1 VRFPWTIWRHV
12 FFEMWRLLLLTTA
25 VLVTVVSF
33 AVTVR
38 YTAEGKLGPLETL
51 RFMSLAMVPM
61 LQYVLPFAAG
71 FGATLAY
78 HRQSADNELTAAK
91 ASGVSHRSLIVPAL
105 VTGLILAGVLGVL
118 NGHVIP
124 RFLRSMEAML
134 AQDAA
139 GMIAKTIEAGQP
151 LELGRRLVYADRVYH
166 LTPDHQE
173 KGGPYEVLLLT
184 GVAAVEVGPEGE
196 VLSEVTASQAT
207 LAFFAVEE
215 NESGGR
221 APGGLTTV
229 TLDLKNAQGD
239 LKKLGQGQMGS
250 QVMYFPIQGVFND
263 DPKYYT
269 NREMAELPGDPDR
282 INIVDARRKELA
294 YRMAERETMTTLRAS
309 LRSQGQIRLSDP
321 EGRTFVVHA
330 SDVTRGKYRWELSAA
345 DGKPVE
351 VEMYRAGAG
360 GQPDVSGGMRLSATS
375 AGMQSD
381 TVKQPGTDRLVLSL
395 DLEDV
400 KASAGVLP
408 AGERTKLSYGGLSY
422 RDNPLK
428 DLLDLKSAGLLE
440 EAARRTA
447 GKPDEFIDAPA
458 RELKYR
464 IERLR
469 REVVAKKHERAAMS
483 VACLVMVLAGAL
495 TAMRLASSLPLT
507 VYLWSF
513 FPALA
518 CVITVSAGQNVTRQ
532 LGEVGLPLLWGGVVA
547 LGLYTLGAFWLVR
560 KN

>member
-1 VRFPWTIWRHV
+1 
-12 FFEMWRLLLLTTA
+12 M
-25 VLVTVVSF
+25 
-33 AVTVR
+33 
-38 YTAEGKLGPLETL
+38 
-51 RFMSLAMVPM
+51 
-61 LQYVLPFAAG
+61 
-71 FGATLAY
+71 
-78 HRQSADNELTAAK
+78 
-91 ASGVSHRSLIVPAL
+91 
-105 VTGLILAGVLGVL
+105 
-118 NGHVIP
+118 
-124 RFLRSMEAML
+124 
-134 AQDAA
+134 
-139 GMIAKTIEAGQP
+139 
-151 LELGRRLVYADRVYH
+151 
-166 LTPDHQE
+166 
-173 KGGPYEVLLLT
+173 
-184 GVAAVEVGPEGE
+184 
-196 VLSEVTASQAT
+196 
-207 LAFFAVEE
+207 
-215 NESGGR
+215 
-221 APGGLTTV
+221 
-229 TLDLKNAQGD
+229 
-239 LKKLGQGQMGS
+239 
-250 QVMYFPIQGVFND
+250 
-263 DPKYYT
+263 
-269 NREMAELPGDPDR
+269 
-282 INIVDARRKELA
+282 
-294 YRMAERETMTTLRAS
+294 
-309 LRSQGQIRLSDP
+309 
-321 EGRTFVVHA
+321 
-330 SDVTRGKYRWELSAA
+330 RGKYRWELSAA

-428 DLLDLKSAGLLE
+428 DLLDLKSAALLE